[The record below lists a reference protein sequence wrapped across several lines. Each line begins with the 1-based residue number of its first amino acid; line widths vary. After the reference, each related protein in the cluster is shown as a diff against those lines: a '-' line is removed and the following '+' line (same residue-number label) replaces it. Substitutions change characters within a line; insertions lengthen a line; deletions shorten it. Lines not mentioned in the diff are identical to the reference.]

1 MVRTCC
7 VIGCN
12 VRSYDRHGNK
22 LGLSFYAF
30 PTWKQFQGAQ
40 VSDVTKRRR
49 RAWIAAVRRADIKF
63 CSISRYHLVCSR
75 HFHSGKP
82 AYEMD
87 QTNPD
92 WVPTLHMGHSE
103 IRTSHADR
111 HRRRTQREQKKALV
125 GGFHNGAA
133 KCEGEASA
141 EVTTEEQPEMDTT
154 EEQHHN
160 NPVILSEGQIC
171 DGHVEAEVTGAD
183 AENADLRERQTEDQ
197 RPTIDCVR
205 CVQSRAEINRLLEE
219 NRKLKSLLDKTELN
233 ENFLQGD
240 TEKVKYYTGLTCFAI
255 FMSVL
260 DNVKAFLPAS
270 KKLSHFQMLLLTL
283 MRLRLDLPVQH
294 LSYLFNVSHK
304 TLSSVFADTID
315 VLYARLGIL
324 VHWPERH
331 CLQATMPPQ
340 FMETFGNRVAIIVDC
355 FEIRTERPSNLKARA
370 QTYSHYKGTHTM
382 KYLIGI
388 TPQGAISFISK
399 GWGGRASD
407 KHITE
412 QCGILNKLLP
422 GDVVLADRGFDIRDA
437 VGMMCAEVKI
447 PAFTRGFCQLD
458 AKDTENTRA
467 IAHLRIHV
475 ERVIGSLRNKFKML
489 HTTMP
494 IRSLLPCEGE
504 DVTFLDKIVRVCCV
518 LVNMCP
524 SVVVKPDTHETC
536 SC

>member
-30 PTWKQFQGAQ
+30 PTWKQFQGAH

-75 HFHSGKP
+75 HFHSRKP

-92 WVPTLHMGHSE
+92 WVPTLHMG
-103 IRTSHADR
+103 
-111 HRRRTQREQKKALV
+111 RRTQREQKKALV
-125 GGFHNGAA
+125 GGKQQPHPPPQSLIL
-133 KCEGEASA
+133 KVDLT

-154 EEQHHN
+154 EEQ
-160 NPVILSEGQIC
+160 
-171 DGHVEAEVTGAD
+171 
-183 AENADLRERQTEDQ
+183 TEDQ
-197 RPTIDCVR
+197 RPTIDCER

-304 TLSSVFADTID
+304 TLSSVFADTIN

-382 KYLIGI
+382 KYLIWI

-437 VGMMCAEVKI
+437 VGMMCAEVKM

-458 AKDTENTRA
+458 AKDIENTRA

-504 DVTFLDKIVRVCCV
+504 DVTFLDKIVRVCCI

>member
-1 MVRTCC
+1 M
-7 VIGCN
+7 
-12 VRSYDRHGNK
+12 
-22 LGLSFYAF
+22 
-30 PTWKQFQGAQ
+30 QFQGAR
-40 VSDVTKRRR
+40 VSDVSKRRC

-63 CSISRYHLVCSR
+63 CSISRYHVVCSR

-160 NPVILSEGQIC
+160 NPVILAEGQIC

-183 AENADLRERQTEDQ
+183 AENADLRDRQTEEQ
-197 RPTIDCVR
+197 RPTNDCVR

-219 NRKLKSLLDKTELN
+219 NRKLKSQLDKTELN

-355 FEIRTERPSNLKARA
+355 FEIRTERPSNLKAHA

-399 GWGGRASD
+399 GWGGCASD

-458 AKDTENTRA
+458 AKDIENTRA

-475 ERVIGSLRNKFKML
+475 EQVIGSLRNKFKML

>member
-92 WVPTLHMGHSE
+92 W
-103 IRTSHADR
+103 
-111 HRRRTQREQKKALV
+111 
-125 GGFHNGAA
+125 
-133 KCEGEASA
+133 
-141 EVTTEEQPEMDTT
+141 
-154 EEQHHN
+154 
-160 NPVILSEGQIC
+160 GQIC

-197 RPTIDCVR
+197 RPTNDCVR

-219 NRKLKSLLDKTELN
+219 NGKLKSQLDKTEVN

-355 FEIRTERPSNLKARA
+355 FEIRTERPCNLKARA
-370 QTYSHYKGTHTM
+370 QTCSHYKGTHTM

-422 GDVVLADRGFDIRDA
+422 GDVVLDDRGFDIRDA

-458 AKDTENTRA
+458 AKDIENTRA

-518 LVNMCP
+518 LGNMCP
-524 SVVVKPDTHETC
+524 SVVVKPHT
-536 SC
+536 